1 MVLISVS
8 VTEVQCF
15 SVSQLWA
22 DGSCELLQ
30 FTYSVCASEVNVWMC
45 VFVSWCFVVVQW
57 LMNPPGV
64 PLAWLFA
71 VRDCMSHCQIGS
83 PFKNHATET
92 RFKTP
97 EMAFYWLHSTMNHI
111 FKAVLHKWCETSKH
125 ISHSV
130 ASCAWC
136 EQLRIQSAVPINYNG
151 TLVSYSLPLAI

>member
-1 MVLISVS
+1 MLISVS
-8 VTEVQCF
+8 VTEVHCF

-30 FTYSVCASEVNVWMC
+30 LTYSVCVRLKWTCE
-45 VFVSWCFVVVQW
+45 VSWCFVAVQW
-57 LMNPPGV
+57 LMNV

-71 VRDCMSHCQIGS
+71 VRDCMSHIGS

-136 EQLRIQSAVPINYNG
+136 EKFKIQSAVPINYNG
-151 TLVSYSLPLAI
+151 TLVSYYLLLAI